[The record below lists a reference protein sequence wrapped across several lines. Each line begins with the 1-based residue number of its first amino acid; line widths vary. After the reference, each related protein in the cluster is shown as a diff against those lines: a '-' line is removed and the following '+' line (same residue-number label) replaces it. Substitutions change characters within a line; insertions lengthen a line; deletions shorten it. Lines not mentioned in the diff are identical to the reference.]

1 MYRIVDENGN
11 VYVKFPYTKEDIFER
26 MVVSNIDQI
35 FGTSGIYFDVKK
47 LIGVPKKVRLFPMD
61 IIWIFCFMIIR
72 VFILLKLNWI
82 VMMCTVM

>member
-47 LIGVPKKVRLFPMD
+47 LIGTPKKALPFLMD
-61 IIWIFCFMIIR
+61 IIWICCSMIIR

>member
-11 VYVKFPYTKEDIFER
+11 VYVKFPYTKEGIFER

-47 LIGVPKKVRLFPMD
+47 LIGVPKKGAAMPDGYYLD
-61 IIWIFCFMIIR
+61 
-72 VFILLKLNWI
+72 LLSN
-82 VMMCTVM
+82 C